1 MKVIWTE
8 ESLEKLSAIEEFIGT
23 DSPERA
29 KTFVDYLIMKGKS
42 ISENPKIGRIVP
54 EISNPYIRE
63 LIVKKYRIV
72 YKYSEKKVAILTVFE
87 GHRLLRI
94 DELEMEMD

>member
-1 MKVIWTE
+1 MTVIWTE

-29 KTFVDYLIMKGKS
+29 ETFVNYLIMKGES

-54 EISNPYIRE
+54 EIQNPDIRE
-63 LIVKKYRIV
+63 IIVKKYRIV
-72 YKYSEKKVAILTVFE
+72 YKISEKNVEILTVFE

-94 DELEMEMD
+94 DELKVD

>member
-29 KTFVDYLIMKGKS
+29 EIFVDYLIMKGES
-42 ISENPKIGRIVP
+42 ISENPKMGRIVP
-54 EISNPYIRE
+54 EISNPNIRE
-63 LIVKKYRIV
+63 IIVKKYRIV
-72 YKYSEKKVAILTVFE
+72 YKNSEEKVEILTVFE

-94 DELEMEMD
+94 DELKIDK

>member
-1 MKVIWTE
+1 MKVIWTK
-8 ESLEKLSAIEEFIGT
+8 ESLEKLSVIEEFIGT

-29 KTFVDYLIMKGKS
+29 EAFVDYLITKGES

-54 EISNPYIRE
+54 EIANPNIRE

-72 YKYSEKKVAILTVFE
+72 YKTSEEKVEILTVFE

-94 DELEMEMD
+94 DELEIDK